1 MKNITGSDWAHFLL
15 VLVMVVGIVFY
26 LVPRLSSAIVATTSE
41 THYLGS
47 FVITVDT
54 DVLALENIIDKNA
67 DYGEGN
73 MWKPGYKIE
82 DVDNGQVFH
91 YFFFSKNKDLPFTKD

>member
-1 MKNITGSDWAHFLL
+1 MAIREWCFALL
-15 VLVMVVGIVFY
+15 MLAMAVGIVIA
-26 LVPRLSSAIVATTSE
+26 VPRFSSALVATTSE

-47 FVITVDT
+47 FVITMDT

-73 MWKPGYKIE
+73 MWKPGYRIE